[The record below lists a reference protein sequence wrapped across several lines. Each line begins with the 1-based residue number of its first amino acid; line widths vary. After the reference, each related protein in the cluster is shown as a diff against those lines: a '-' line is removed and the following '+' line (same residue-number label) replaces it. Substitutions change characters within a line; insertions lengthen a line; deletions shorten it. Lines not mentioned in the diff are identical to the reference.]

1 MSYASHKYIHCTL
14 IELHKH
20 SMFDKFVENVH
31 KIVLVHSILF
41 VFAND
46 TGKYVWD
53 RYCKFQISM
62 LTLKKVT
69 HVLLTLTNI
78 AGL

>member
-1 MSYASHKYIHCTL
+1 MKINVRGL
-14 IELHKH
+14 
-20 SMFDKFVENVH
+20 FDKFVENVH

>member
-1 MSYASHKYIHCTL
+1 
-14 IELHKH
+14 
-20 SMFDKFVENVH
+20 VENVH

-46 TGKYVWD
+46 TGKYVCD
-53 RYCKFQISM
+53 RYCKFQKNM

-69 HVLLTLTNI
+69 HVLLTYGNKHCRALNEK
-78 AGL
+78 